1 MKSVQAFIVC
11 TALLFSGMGVGQVKS
26 DQHPLPATASKADY
40 VPVVEYDPKRD
51 AAADIKDAVAY
62 AAKTHRRVLVE
73 IGGKWCIWCTYLD
86 KFFDKNATL
95 RDFRDQNY
103 VMVKVNFSPENKNEK
118 VISQYGGAPGYPHIV
133 VLDSDGKM
141 LHAQDTSKLEEGR
154 GYSVAAITH
163 FLEDWKPKS

>member
-1 MKSVQAFIVC
+1 MKAVSAFLLCEIVFLGGI
-11 TALLFSGMGVGQVKS
+11 ALAQTKP
-26 DQHPLPATASKADY
+26 DQQSLPATTAKVEY
-40 VPVVEYDPKRD
+40 VPVREYDPKRD
-51 AAADIKDAVAY
+51 AAADIKEAVAV
-62 AAKTHRRVLVE
+62 AARTHRRVIVE

-86 KFFDKNATL
+86 KFFDQNASL
-95 RDFRDQNY
+95 RQFRDENF

-154 GYSVAAITH
+154 GYSVQAVAK

>member
-1 MKSVQAFIVC
+1 MKSLQALILC
-11 TALLFSGMGVGQVKS
+11 TALLLSGMALAQSKP
-26 DQHPLPATASKADY
+26 DQHLLPAAAAKADY
-40 VPVVEYDPKRD
+40 VPVSEYDPKRD

-95 RDFRDQNY
+95 RDFRDENY

-118 VISQYGGAPGYPHIV
+118 VISQYGGAPGYPHII

-154 GYSVAAITH
+154 GYSVSTIAK
-163 FLEDWKPKS
+163 FLDQWKPKP